1 MSFYKAIILCLIL
14 EWKNQLLFNSFL
26 ERTEL
31 PDEII
36 KQAVGETLVK
46 NEGVQ
51 VLPITDSD
59 NQDVNSNSALLIQK
73 SQQTYSQEKRILQV
87 F

>member
-1 MSFYKAIILCLIL
+1 M
-14 EWKNQLLFNSFL
+14 
-26 ERTEL
+26 

-36 KQAVGETLVK
+36 KQAVGETLVQ

-51 VLPITDSD
+51 VSPITDSD
-59 NQDVNSNSALLIQK
+59 NPDVNSNSALLIQK